1 MKSMRALS
9 AFVVLSIAGLAAQSA
24 APNGPQFDVVSIKPN
39 VSGTATGP
47 PNLRPDGGFTMIHV
61 PIGTLIG
68 RAYRSAPGEMVGLP
82 DWAMREYYDVKT
94 TSSLTT
100 ATADDRAAMIRAMLA
115 DRCKLA
121 VHVEQREHDVYELV
135 LARKDGKLGSGLAKS
150 DTDCSQPAA
159 PRTGR
164 PDMNAPPPPCTMRM
178 TGAAVR
184 QRGSELGDLLEGDA
198 PMAILAE
205 ALRIARP
212 GRPVLDRTGLTGSY
226 RVTLNFN
233 LMATLRPPTAAVL
246 PDDSNSV
253 FTALQ
258 EQLGLKLQAARI
270 VQDTLIIDHI
280 ERPTPN

>member
-1 MKSMRALS
+1 
-9 AFVVLSIAGLAAQSA
+9 
-24 APNGPQFDVVSIKPN
+24 
-39 VSGTATGP
+39 
-47 PNLRPDGGFTMIHV
+47 
-61 PIGTLIG
+61 
-68 RAYRSAPGEMVGLP
+68 
-82 DWAMREYYDVKT
+82 
-94 TSSLTT
+94 
-100 ATADDRAAMIRAMLA
+100 
-115 DRCKLA
+115 
-121 VHVEQREHDVYELV
+121 
-135 LARKDGKLGSGLAKS
+135 
-150 DTDCSQPAA
+150 
-159 PRTGR
+159 
-164 PDMNAPPPPCTMRM
+164 
-178 TGAAVR
+178 
-184 QRGSELGDLLEGDA
+184 LLEGDA